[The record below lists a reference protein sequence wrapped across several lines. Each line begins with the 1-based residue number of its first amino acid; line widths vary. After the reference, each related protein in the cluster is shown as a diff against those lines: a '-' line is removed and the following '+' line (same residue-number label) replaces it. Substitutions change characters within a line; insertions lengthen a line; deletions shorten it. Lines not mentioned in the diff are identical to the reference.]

1 MKLTKIINNYEDA
14 LMFIFYLLGR
24 LAGYGDDADPEEIID
39 HFLDSNPD
47 IKERVN
53 EAIDSRD

>member
-1 MKLTKIINNYEDA
+1 MTKIINNYEDS

-24 LAGYGDDADPEEIID
+24 LAEYGDNADPEEIIE

-47 IKERVN
+47 IKERVYK
-53 EAIDSRD
+53 

>member
-24 LAGYGDDADPEEIID
+24 LARYGDDADPEEIID
-39 HFLDSNPD
+39 HFLNSNPD

-53 EAIDSRD
+53 EAINSRD

>member
-1 MKLTKIINNYEDA
+1 MKLTKIIYNYEDA

-24 LAGYGDDADPEEIID
+24 LAYHGDDTELEKIID
-39 HFLDSNPD
+39 QFLNNNPD

-53 EAIDSRD
+53 ETIDSRD

>member
-1 MKLTKIINNYEDA
+1 MKLVKILNNHEDG
-14 LMFIFYLLGR
+14 LMFTFYLLGR
-24 LAGYGDDADPEEIID
+24 LAGHGDDTEVEEIID
-39 HFLDSNPD
+39 QFLNHNPD